1 MSDRIMPFVLNS
13 VQATRLNHAL
23 EHATLNVLSRLG
35 VQARLGGYSEKDGF
49 FILGSIDS
57 QVLKT
62 AVDQAYERLL
72 HGEPWLAIHEKCGTN
87 YVAAGAVAGFAA
99 WLGMLGV
106 GNGWRQKVD
115 RLPMVMLLVTIST
128 ILAQPLGPFL
138 QKELTTDPRVNAIR
152 VVSITR
158 YERGAM
164 VVHRVRTAR
173 I

>member
-1 MSDRIMPFVLNS
+1 MSEQILPVFLS
-13 VQATRLNHAL
+13 AAQATRLNHAL

-35 VQARLGGYSEKDGF
+35 VQATLGGYSEKDGF
-49 FILGSIDS
+49 FILGSIDTA
-57 QVLKT
+57 VLKT
-62 AVDQAYERLL
+62 AVDQAYERLI

-106 GNGWRQKVD
+106 GSGWRRKFD
-115 RLPMVMLLVTIST
+115 RLPLVVMLVTVAT

-138 QKELTTDPRVNAIR
+138 QRELTTDPRVGAIR
-152 VVSITR
+152 VISITR
-158 YERGAM
+158 YDSGAL
-164 VVHRVRTAR
+164 VIHRIRTAK

>member
-1 MSDRIMPFVLNS
+1 M
-13 VQATRLNHAL
+13 
-23 EHATLNVLSRLG
+23 G
-35 VQARLGGYSEKDGF
+35 VQARLAGYSERDGF
-49 FILGSIDS
+49 FILGSIDT
-57 QVLKT
+57 QVLKV

-106 GNGWRQKVD
+106 DSGWRRKLD
-115 RLPMVMLLVTIST
+115 RLPMVMLLVTVAT

-138 QKELTTDPRVNAIR
+138 QKELTTDPRVDAIR

-158 YERGAM
+158 YQRDTL
-164 VVHRVRTAR
+164 VVHRIRTVKA
-173 I
+173 

>member
-1 MSDRIMPFVLNS
+1 MSDQIMPFVLNS

-138 QKELTTDPRVNAIR
+138 QKELTTDPRVDAIR

>member
-1 MSDRIMPFVLNS
+1 MSDQILPFVMNS
-13 VQATRLNHAL
+13 VQTTRLNHAL
-23 EHATLNVLSRLG
+23 EHATLNVLARLG
-35 VQARLGGYSEKDGF
+35 VQARLAGYSERDGF
-49 FILGSIDS
+49 FILGSIDT
-57 QVLKT
+57 QVLKA

-106 GNGWRQKVD
+106 GSGWRQKVD
-115 RLPMVMLLVTIST
+115 RLPMVMLLVTVST

-138 QKELTTDPRVNAIR
+138 QKELTTNPRVDAIR

-158 YERGAM
+158 YDRGAL
-164 VVHRVRTAR
+164 VVHRIRTAK

>member
-1 MSDRIMPFVLNS
+1 MSEQILPVILGAA
-13 VQATRLNHAL
+13 QTTRLNHAL
-23 EHATLNVLSRLG
+23 EHATLNVLARLG
-35 VQARLGGYSEKDGF
+35 VQARLAGYSEKDGF

-62 AVDQAYERLL
+62 AVDQAYERLI
-72 HGEPWLAIHEKCGTN
+72 HGEPGLAIHEKCGTN
-87 YVAAGAVAGFAA
+87 FVAAGAVAGFAA

-106 GNGWRQKVD
+106 GGGWRRKLD
-115 RLPMVMLLVTIST
+115 RLPMVMLLVTVST

-138 QKELTTDPRVNAIR
+138 QKELTTDPRVDAIR

-158 YERGAM
+158 YDRGAL
-164 VVHRVRTAR
+164 VVHRIRTAR

>member
-1 MSDRIMPFVLNS
+1 MNERILPVVLS
-13 VQATRLNHAL
+13 AARTTRLNHAL

-106 GNGWRQKVD
+106 GSGWRQKAD

-138 QKELTTDPRVNAIR
+138 QKELTTDPRVDAIR

-158 YERGAM
+158 YDRGAL
-164 VVHRVRTAR
+164 VVHRIRTAR